1 MSLTQEN
8 VKKIARLSRL
18 KIEDNEC
25 EKIATQLSSIVNW
38 IDQLTAVDTS
48 GLEDCPDGDEPLMT
62 EREDVVTQDNTVED
76 VLANAPSSGHN
87 MFSVP
92 KVVE

>member
-38 IDQLTAVDTS
+38 IDQLTAVDTKS
-48 GLEDCPDGDEPLMT
+48 VQDSLDGDQPLMT
-62 EREDVVTQDNTVED
+62 EREDIVTQSNTVED
-76 VLANAPSSGHN
+76 ILANAPSSGHT
-87 MFSVP
+87 MFCVP